1 MRRKQLDQL
10 LAIRVGLGEQLA
22 GVEKDHRGRRIDRR
36 DHVEQHGAL
45 GAERGDQRGP
55 AGERAFLEQ
64 RAQQGEA
71 VEPCAGAA
79 QIVEMLEHAQG
90 AVLLPPAL
98 RIEGWL
104 PAAAQGAGTDS

>member
-1 MRRKQLDQL
+1 M
-10 LAIRVGLGEQLA
+10 GLGEQLA
-22 GVEKDHRGRRIDRR
+22 GVEKDHRGRRIDGR

-55 AGERAFLEQ
+55 AGERTFLEQ
-64 RAQQGEA
+64 SAQQGET
-71 VEPCAGAA
+71 VEPRVRSL
-79 QIVEMLEHAQG
+79 QIVEMLEHPQG